1 MLAITLALTSEFF
14 VADSEALKRRVLDW
28 IERDRDEIIAFLSAF
43 LQAKSPNPPGDTLL
57 ASAHVERF
65 LASHALPFR
74 VLAAKDHLPN
84 IVGSVSAKSPG
95 RHLVLNGHMDVFPAI
110 EEVPGQRSQW
120 SGELVDGRI
129 YGRGAADMKC
139 GTTASIFTY
148 RYLAELMPELSGRL
162 TLTAVSDEETGG
174 RYGTRYLMETIPEE
188 VIGDCCLNGEP
199 SGLATLRFGEK
210 GALRMALTVRTRGA
224 HGAYPHLS
232 ESAIKIAFRLATD
245 LEALAELRP
254 DLPETVRAAIGNPE
268 ARAAM
273 DLSLGEG
280 AADIADRATV
290 NIGVIRGGLK
300 VNMMPDECLLEVEV
314 RMPPGLGI
322 ERVEAELAE
331 ILARYP
337 MVTHETR
344 PDHSYPSS
352 WCDPAGEMAGILR
365 ANTRQVTGREAV
377 PIVSLGGSD
386 ARYWRWR
393 GIPAYLYGPSPK
405 TMGHRE
411 EHVTVDELFAVLR
424 VHALSAI
431 DYLATKN
438 GGE

>member
-1 MLAITLALTSEFF
+1 MS
-14 VADSEALKRRVLDW
+14 DREALKRRVLGW
-28 IERDRDEIIAFLSAF
+28 IERDRDEIIAFLSTF

-65 LASHALPFR
+65 LAAQALPFR
-74 VLAAKDHLPN
+74 VLSAKDHLPN
-84 IVGSVSAKSPG
+84 IIGSVESARAG

-110 EEVPGQRSQW
+110 EELPGQRSQW
-120 SGELVDGRI
+120 SGEVVDGRI

-148 RYLAELMPELSGRL
+148 RYLAQLMPELCGRL
-162 TLTAVSDEETGG
+162 TLTVVSDEETGG

-188 VIGDCCLNGEP
+188 VLGDCCLNGEP

-210 GALRMALTVRTRGA
+210 GALRMALTARTRGA

-232 ESAIKIAFRLATD
+232 ESAIKIACRLAGD

-254 DLPETVRAAIGNPE
+254 ELPDTVSTAIGRPE

-273 DLSLGEG
+273 NISLGDG
-280 AADIADRATV
+280 AADIADKATV

-300 VNMMPDECLLEVEV
+300 VNMLPDECLMEVEV

-322 ERVEAELAE
+322 ERVEAELAR
-331 ILARYP
+331 ILEGYP
-337 MVTHETR
+337 MVTRETR

-352 WCDPAGEMAGILR
+352 WCDPAGEMADIIR
-365 ANTRQVTGREAV
+365 ANTQQVTGREAV

-411 EHVTVDELFAVLR
+411 EHVTIDELFAVLG

-431 DYLATKN
+431 DYLATDN

>member
-1 MLAITLALTSEFF
+1 MTE
-14 VADSEALKRRVLDW
+14 ADSLKQRVLGW
-28 IERDRDEIIAFLSAF
+28 IERDREEIIAFLSAF
-43 LQAKSPNPPGDTLL
+43 LQAKSPNPPGDTRL

-65 LASHALPFR
+65 LTERELPFR
-74 VLAAKDHLPN
+74 VLSAQEHLPN
-84 IVGSVSAKSPG
+84 IVGSVSAAQPG

-110 EEVPGQRSQW
+110 EELPGQRSQW
-120 SGELVDGRI
+120 SGEVTDGRI

-139 GTTASIFTY
+139 GTTASIYTY
-148 RYLAELMPELSGRL
+148 RYLAELMPVLRGRL
-162 TLTAVSDEETGG
+162 TLTVVSDEETGG
-174 RYGTRYLMETIPEE
+174 RYGTRHLMETIPEE

-232 ESAIKIAFRLATD
+232 ESAIKIACRLATD
-245 LEALAELRP
+245 LEALAALLPE
-254 DLPETVRAAIGNPE
+254 LPETVSAVIGSAPARE
-268 ARAAM
+268 AM
-273 DLSLGEG
+273 NISLGDG
-280 AADIADRATV
+280 AADIADRTTV

-300 VNMMPDECLLEVEV
+300 VNMLPDECLLEVEV
-314 RMPPGLGI
+314 RMPPGLSI
-322 ERVEAELAE
+322 ERVESELAG
-331 ILARYP
+331 IIARYP
-337 MVTHETR
+337 MVTRETR

-352 WCDPAGEMAGILR
+352 WCDPEGDMVGILR

-393 GIPAYLYGPSPK
+393 GVPAYLYGPSPK

-411 EHVTVDELFAVLR
+411 EHVTLDELFAVLR

-431 DYLATKN
+431 DYLATNN

>member
-1 MLAITLALTSEFF
+1 MVDAVL
-14 VADSEALKRRVLDW
+14 LKQRVLGW
-28 IERDRDEIIAFLSAF
+28 IERDREEIIAFLSGF
-43 LQAKSPNPPGDTLL
+43 LQAKSPNPPGDTRL
-57 ASAHVERF
+57 ASAYVERF
-65 LASHALPFR
+65 LTANRLPFR
-74 VLAAKDHLPN
+74 VISAQDHLPN
-84 IVGSVSAKSPG
+84 IVGSVAAARPG

-110 EEVPGQRSQW
+110 EEIPGQRSQW
-120 SGELVDGRI
+120 SGEVVDGRI

-148 RYLAELMPELSGRL
+148 RYLAELMGELSGRL
-162 TLTAVSDEETGG
+162 TLTVVSDEETGG
-174 RYGTRYLMETIPEE
+174 RFGTRHLFETIPDE
-188 VIGDCCLNGEP
+188 VSGDCCLNGEP

-232 ESAIKIAFRLATD
+232 DSAIKIACRLAAD

-254 DLPETVRAAIGNPE
+254 ELPETVSAATASPE
-268 ARAAM
+268 ARKAT
-273 DLSLGEG
+273 DLSLGDG
-280 AADIADRATV
+280 AAEIVNRATV
-290 NIGVIRGGLK
+290 NIGVIKGGLK
-300 VNMMPDECLLEVEV
+300 VNMLPDECLLEVEV

-322 ERVEAELAE
+322 ERVEAELAA

-337 MVTHETR
+337 MVTREAR

-352 WCDPAGEMAGILR
+352 WCDPAGEMVDILR
-365 ANTRQVTGREAV
+365 ANTRQVTGNEAV

-393 GIPAYLYGPSPK
+393 DIPAYLYGPSPK

-431 DYLATKN
+431 DYLASKN

>member
-1 MLAITLALTSEFF
+1 MADADTL
-14 VADSEALKRRVLDW
+14 KQRVLGW
-28 IERDRDEIIAFLSAF
+28 IERDREEIIAFLSAF
-43 LQAKSPNPPGDTLL
+43 LQAKSPNPPGDTRL

-65 LASHALPFR
+65 LAERGLPFR
-74 VLAAKDHLPN
+74 VLSAQKHLPN
-84 IVGSVSAKSPG
+84 IVGSVSAAQPG

-110 EEVPGQRSQW
+110 EELPGQRSQW
-120 SGELVDGRI
+120 SGEVVDGRI

-139 GTTASIFTY
+139 GTTASIYTY
-148 RYLAELMPELSGRL
+148 RYLAELMPELRGRL
-162 TLTAVSDEETGG
+162 TLTVVSDEETGG
-174 RYGTRYLMETIPEE
+174 RYGTRHLMETIPEE

-210 GALRMALTVRTRGA
+210 GALRTALTVRTRGA

-232 ESAIKIAFRLATD
+232 ESAIKIACRLATE
-245 LEALAELRP
+245 LEALADLRP
-254 DLPETVRAAIGNPE
+254 ELPEAVSAVIGSAPARE
-268 ARAAM
+268 AM
-273 DLSLGEG
+273 NISLGDG

-300 VNMMPDECLLEVEV
+300 VNMLPDECLLEVEV
-314 RMPPGLGI
+314 RMPPGLSI
-322 ERVEAELAE
+322 ERVESELSG

-337 MVTHETR
+337 MVTREQR

-352 WCDPAGEMAGILR
+352 WCDPEGDMAGILR

-393 GIPAYLYGPSPK
+393 GVPAYLYGPSPK

-411 EHVTVDELFAVLR
+411 EHVTIDELFAVLR

-431 DYLATKN
+431 DYLATN
-438 GGE
+438 HEGE